1 MKSRLDRSR
10 AARSLGILLW
20 TLAHVACDGGGV
32 SSGEDGAV
40 TDATD
45 GATDVP
51 PDAPSDSEELPDA
64 PDAFDLEILGDGFVL
79 DSSGWEGSEYVVL
92 PPMTGCG
99 DGVLDPG
106 EECDDNNRLDDDGC
120 DWLCRLGDGA
130 PAPGPDPT
138 TPDYVP
144 TGEVS
149 AVAGGDP
156 SSNPYVRMTLVW
168 TGAEYATAFW
178 QLLDSESGLGLL
190 RMWRFD
196 GRGRRLDAEWRLP
209 VVTNYGGLEL
219 VWTGSGFG
227 LFFAEMAT
235 GLWYLRLDAQGK
247 PMGSPTLV
255 DADPRARAPA
265 ADWIPEVGFVVAWL
279 CETSAVG
286 MGGCNPADPPDL
298 VRARIVTIDG
308 RLPGP
313 VVTVDERAEGPPDVA
328 VGSNGIGLVFPL
340 RHASDVPPICAVR
353 FVRLDRN
360 LESPVHSGVLGQL
373 VYGDVKW
380 LSGESRWVTAW
391 SISDDLPD
399 VAVPEVR
406 IAMFESD
413 GTLAGP
419 PVRNV
424 VTEPHFF
431 DGPMRLAAGDRGLLL
446 LASWDSVERLS
457 YFRADRHGVLTGA
470 ARDVVSAASE
480 IRSFLAYDVTWSDDG
495 FAVLFDATDWTIP
508 EVRGLFLQHFARA
521 E

>member
-1 MKSRLDRSR
+1 MIGKLDRSGVVR
-10 AARSLGILLW
+10 RLGVLSW
-20 TLAHVACDGGGV
+20 FLAVVACDCGGT
-32 SSGEDGAV
+32 SSGNGDEVADG
-40 TDATD
+40 TD
-45 GATDVP
+45 GGMDGTA
-51 PDAPSDSEELPDA
+51 DAAAEDDGSEDA
-64 PDAFDLEILGDGFVL
+64 SDAFDLEILGDGFVL
-79 DSSGWEGSEYVVL
+79 DSSGWDGSEYVVL
-92 PPMTGCG
+92 PPMSGCG

-106 EECDDNNRLDDDGC
+106 EECDDNNRLDGDGC
-120 DWLCRLGDGA
+120 DWLCRAGDGE
-130 PAPGPDPT
+130 PTPSPDPT

-144 TGEVS
+144 TGD
-149 AVAGGDP
+149 AIALAIADP
-156 SSNPYVRMTLVW
+156 SPGLHDRITLVW

-178 QLLDSESGLGLL
+178 QMLDSETGLGLV

-196 GRGRRLDAEWRLP
+196 ARGRRLDAEWRLP
-209 VVTNYGGLEL
+209 VVTNHTGLEV

-247 PMGSPTLV
+247 PMGDPTLV
-255 DADPRARAPA
+255 EADPRARAPA
-265 ADWIPEVGFVVAWL
+265 ADWIPDVGFVVAWL
-279 CETSAVG
+279 CETSAAG
-286 MGGCNPADPPDL
+286 MGGCDPAHPPDL
-298 VRARIVTIDG
+298 VRARLVTVDG

-328 VGSNGIGLVFPL
+328 VGSDGVGLVFPL

-353 FVRLDRN
+353 FVRLERDLR
-360 LESPVHSGVLGQL
+360 SPVHSGVLGQFKF
-373 VYGDVKW
+373 GDVKW

-406 IAMFESD
+406 IAFFESD

-446 LASWDSVERLS
+446 LAAWDSVERLS
-457 YFRADRHGVLTGA
+457 YFRADRRGVLTSA
-470 ARDVVSAASE
+470 ARDVVPAASE
-480 IRSFLAYDVTWSDDG
+480 IRSFRSYDVTWSEDG
-495 FAVLFDATDWTIP
+495 FAVLFNAIDWTVP
-508 EVRGLFLQHFARA
+508 DGEGLFLQHFARA